1 MTLTGSSL
9 EAGAQTAPPPG
20 TGVPRELARRRAEH
34 YRDVRY
40 LLDLTL
46 KPGAERL
53 EGRLKVS
60 VTLDAAAG
68 DLVLDW
74 RTLKKDDDPRSHVS
88 SVKANGRAVTDAQFV
103 NEHILIPS
111 AYTKAGVN
119 EVELGFESPISAAG
133 SAVTRYLDRE
143 DNSEY
148 VYTLFVPSD
157 ASTAFPCFDQPDL
170 KARFTLR
177 VTAPEAWRVVSNTEG
192 VVPHESDETAGGLP
206 QSPPKGMLRH
216 AFPETEPIS
225 TYQFAFAA
233 GPFEVLEV
241 QRKVLMHRYPLEQK
255 AGRTSRVHGPDILT
269 PAGDTPRIRLFVR
282 QSKRQRAEK
291 ELEEV
296 ARINREGVKFF
307 EEYFGHR
314 FPFPKYD
321 LVLIPEFAY
330 NGMEHAGA
338 TFLREEGVLFPSDPT
353 ASDIAARAET
363 MLHEAAHQWFGD
375 LVTMRWFDDLWLKE
389 GFATF
394 MAYKAFEGVMP
405 RLDAWKVFHLRTKPL
420 AYLTDVTKGTTPIWQ
435 EIANL
440 SAAKSAYGNIV
451 YRKAPSMLRQA
462 EFYLGPREFR
472 DAVRLFVKEHA
483 YANATWEDLVGA
495 FERTSGRKLDAWAAS
510 WVKRRGMPDVRV
522 RWTTNRSGLVNHFEI
537 EERDALGEGGSWP
550 MRVKLLLAPGAGKAR
565 PEVLTLT
572 LPGAGVTKDPAALG
586 KRRPA
591 FVFANFEDYG
601 YGRFLLDD
609 ESRAYVVGN
618 MNAIKDDFLR
628 ALLWGSLWES
638 VREAEL
644 APADFVELAV
654 KQAPDERDD
663 VMLAFVLAR
672 AQTAFTRFLS
682 AAQQRA
688 LAPRLEGLLREGM
701 LNAATPGQRI
711 TYFRTYRE
719 VARSPAALDDL
730 NDILAGKLQVPG
742 MTLRTRDRF
751 DIIRA
756 LVAAGDARAPELLR
770 KQSEADRTDDARRY
784 AYAAGAA
791 APDASVK
798 KRYFGQFVGDRELA
812 ESWIEAGFGPF
823 NTPQQAALTLPY
835 LEPALAELPTLKRTR
850 KIFFV
855 NGWLAAF
862 IGGQCDA
869 RAAGVVRD
877 FLARNPAL
885 DRDLRLKVLEAADG
899 LERCVRVRARFAAET
914 PDAARRDK
922 IRRERSPPLRGA
934 ATTREKE
941 NGNRSLRA
949 GDRRTPHPTPS
960 VSRRVLVAPRVRSSH
975 RVHRRGDHHG
985 THTNYS
991 TSEGR
996 SQHGLRV
1003 PKLRPSARARR
1014 DIRLA
1019 TRRRAAIRR
1028 RCSAGRLLSQLKT
1041 GRAGRHG

>member
-1 MTLTGSSL
+1 MTLNDPHTP
-9 EAGAQTAPPPG
+9 AGAQTAPPQPG
-20 TGVPRELARRRAEH
+20 AGVPRNLARWRAEH

-40 LLDLTL
+40 RLDLML
-46 KPGAERL
+46 KPGAEML
-53 EGRLKVS
+53 GGRLKVS

-74 RTLKKDDDPRSHVS
+74 RSTKRDEDVRSRVS
-88 SVKANGRAVTDAQFV
+88 GIRANGRAVSDARFV
-103 NEHILIPS
+103 DEHVVIPA
-111 AYTKAGVN
+111 AYMKAGVN
-119 EVELGFESPISAAG
+119 EVELSFESPISSAG

-170 KARFTLR
+170 KARFTLK
-177 VTAPEAWRVVSNTEG
+177 VTAPQAWKIISNTEG
-192 VVPHESDETAGGLP
+192 AVLSEFDETSGGLP
-206 QSPPKGMLRH
+206 QSPPAGMLWH
-216 AFPETEPIS
+216 AFAETEPLS

-233 GPFEVLEV
+233 GPFEELEV
-241 QRKVLMHRYPLEQK
+241 QRKILMHRYPLDPK
-255 AGRTSRVHGPDILT
+255 TGRTSPVHGPDILT
-269 PAGDTPRIRLFVR
+269 PVIDVPRTRLFVR
-282 QSKRQRAEK
+282 KSKKQRAGK

-296 ARINREGVKFF
+296 VRINREGVKFF
-307 EEYFGHR
+307 EDYFGHK

-321 LVLIPEFAY
+321 LILIPEFAY
-330 NGMEHAGA
+330 GGMEHAGA
-338 TFLREEGVLFPSDPT
+338 TFLREDGVLFPSDPT
-353 ASDIAARAET
+353 AADLAARAEVI
-363 MLHEAAHQWFGD
+363 LHEAAHQWFGD

-394 MAYKAFEGVMP
+394 MSYKAFERVMP
-405 RLDAWKVFHLRTKPL
+405 QLDAWKVFHLRTKPL

-435 EIANL
+435 EIPNL

-451 YRKAPSMLRQA
+451 YRKAPSILRQA
-462 EFYLGPREFR
+462 EFYLGEHEFR

-483 YANATWEDLVGA
+483 YSNATWEDLVGA
-495 FERTSGRKLDAWAAS
+495 FERTSGKKLDAWAAA

-522 RWTTNRSGLVNHFEI
+522 RWTANRRGLINNFEV
-537 EERDALGEGGSWP
+537 EERDTLSEGGSWP
-550 MRVKLLLAPGAGKAR
+550 MGVKLLLAPVNAKAQ

-572 LPGAGVTKDPAALG
+572 LAGTGATKVPAAVG

-609 ESRAYVVGN
+609 ESRAYVVRN
-618 MNAIKDDFLR
+618 MGAIKDDFLR

-654 KQAPDERDD
+654 KHAPAEADD
-663 VMLAFVLAR
+663 VMLAFILAR
-672 AQTAFTRFLS
+672 TQTAFTRYLS
-682 AAQQRA
+682 DAQQKA
-688 LAPRLEGLLREGM
+688 LAPRLEGLLRERM
-701 LNAATPGQRI
+701 LGAATPGQRI
-711 TYFRTYRE
+711 THFRTYRE
-719 VARSPAALDDL
+719 VATTQAALDDL
-730 NDILAGKLQVPG
+730 GDILAGKLQVPG
-742 MTLRTRDRF
+742 MTLRSRDRF

-791 APDASVK
+791 APDAALK
-798 KRYFGQFVGDRELA
+798 KRYFGQFVNDKELA
-812 ESWIEAGFGPF
+812 ESWIEASLGPF
-823 NTPQQAALTLPY
+823 NAPQQAALTLPY

-869 RAAGVVRD
+869 RASAAVRD
-877 FLARNPAL
+877 FLAREQSL

-899 LERCVRVRARFAAET
+899 LERCVRVREKFA
-914 PDAARRDK
+914 
-922 IRRERSPPLRGA
+922 GA
-934 ATTREKE
+934 A
-941 NGNRSLRA
+941 
-949 GDRRTPHPTPS
+949 P
-960 VSRRVLVAPRVRSSH
+960 
-975 RVHRRGDHHG
+975 
-985 THTNYS
+985 
-991 TSEGR
+991 
-996 SQHGLRV
+996 
-1003 PKLRPSARARR
+1003 
-1014 DIRLA
+1014 
-1019 TRRRAAIRR
+1019 
-1028 RCSAGRLLSQLKT
+1028 
-1041 GRAGRHG
+1041 

>member
-1 MTLTGSSL
+1 
-9 EAGAQTAPPPG
+9 
-20 TGVPRELARRRAEH
+20 
-34 YRDVRY
+34 Y
-40 LLDLTL
+40 
-46 KPGAERL
+46 K
-53 EGRLKVS
+53 
-60 VTLDAAAG
+60 
-68 DLVLDW
+68 
-74 RTLKKDDDPRSHVS
+74 
-88 SVKANGRAVTDAQFV
+88 
-103 NEHILIPS
+103 
-111 AYTKAGVN
+111 
-119 EVELGFESPISAAG
+119 
-133 SAVTRYLDRE
+133 
-143 DNSEY
+143 
-148 VYTLFVPSD
+148 
-157 ASTAFPCFDQPDL
+157 
-170 KARFTLR
+170 
-177 VTAPEAWRVVSNTEG
+177 
-192 VVPHESDETAGGLP
+192 
-206 QSPPKGMLRH
+206 
-216 AFPETEPIS
+216 
-225 TYQFAFAA
+225 
-233 GPFEVLEV
+233 
-241 QRKVLMHRYPLEQK
+241 
-255 AGRTSRVHGPDILT
+255 
-269 PAGDTPRIRLFVR
+269 
-282 QSKRQRAEK
+282 
-291 ELEEV
+291 
-296 ARINREGVKFF
+296 
-307 EEYFGHR
+307 

-321 LVLIPEFAY
+321 LVVVPEFAY
-330 NGMEHAGA
+330 GGMEHAGA

-353 ASDIAARAET
+353 TADLAARAEVI
-363 MLHEAAHQWFGD
+363 LHEAAHQWFGD

-394 MAYKAFEGVMP
+394 MAYKAFERVMP

-495 FERTSGRKLDAWAAS
+495 FERTSGRKLDAWAAA

-522 RWTTNRSGLVNHFEI
+522 RWVLNRRGLLHGLEFEQ
-537 EERDALGEGGSWP
+537 RDALGEGGSWP
-550 MRVKLLLAPGAGKAR
+550 MRVKALLAPARAGA
-565 PEVLTLT
+565 PPDVLTVT
-572 LPGAGVTKDPAALG
+572 LPGAGKTRAYVAAG
-586 KRRPA
+586 RSRPA

-609 ESRAYVVGN
+609 ESRAYVVKN
-618 MNAIKDDFLR
+618 MGAVRDDFLR

-644 APADFVELAV
+644 APADFVQLAV
-654 KQAPDERDD
+654 RQAPSEQDD

-682 AAQQRA
+682 DAQQKA
-688 LAPRLEGLLREGM
+688 LAPRLEGLLRERM

-719 VARSPAALDDL
+719 VATSPAALHDL
-730 NDILAGKLQVPG
+730 GDILAGRLQVPG
-742 MTLRTRDRF
+742 MTLRSRDRF

-756 LVAAGDARAPELLR
+756 LVAAGDARAPELLK

-798 KRYFGQFVGDRELA
+798 KRYFGQFVNDKELA

-877 FLARNPAL
+877 FLAREQSL

-899 LERCVRVRARFAAET
+899 LERCVRVRAKFAGGT
-914 PDAARRDK
+914 PDAARR
-922 IRRERSPPLRGA
+922 
-934 ATTREKE
+934 
-941 NGNRSLRA
+941 
-949 GDRRTPHPTPS
+949 
-960 VSRRVLVAPRVRSSH
+960 AP
-975 RVHRRGDHHG
+975 
-985 THTNYS
+985 
-991 TSEGR
+991 
-996 SQHGLRV
+996 
-1003 PKLRPSARARR
+1003 
-1014 DIRLA
+1014 
-1019 TRRRAAIRR
+1019 
-1028 RCSAGRLLSQLKT
+1028 
-1041 GRAGRHG
+1041 